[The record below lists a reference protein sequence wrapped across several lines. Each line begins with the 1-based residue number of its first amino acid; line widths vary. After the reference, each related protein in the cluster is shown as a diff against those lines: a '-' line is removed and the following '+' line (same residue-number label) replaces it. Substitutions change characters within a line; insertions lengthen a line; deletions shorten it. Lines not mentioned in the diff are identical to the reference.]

1 MDILIYI
8 SAFLIGV
15 TLGIFGGGG
24 SILTVP
30 VLVYLVM
37 LESTVAIHYS
47 MFIVGLSSLAGV
59 INAIYKKTL
68 TAIRPAIAFAIPS
81 ITMVFLTR
89 KFLTPSI
96 ENISFTIGSQSYFG
110 KDILMLSF
118 TVLIIVVAL
127 FMIFHK
133 TDNDIKKSGTRSYG
147 NVLWK
152 AALVGVIS
160 GLFGAGGG
168 FIIVPALIM
177 VYRLNIKESIS
188 ISLFVIAA
196 NSFIGFI
203 TNYNAYPHDWN
214 FLILYT
220 GICILGVISGLWVSR
235 RINPNPLKKAF
246 GLFILLMGIYLLLIE
261 VV

>member
-59 INAIYKKTL
+59 INAFYKKTF
-68 TAIRPAIAFAIPS
+68 TAIKPAITFAAPS
-81 ITMVFLTR
+81 IAMVFLTR
-89 KFLTPSI
+89 KFITPII
-96 ENISFTIGSQSYFG
+96 ENTSYTVANYTIFG
-110 KDILMLSF
+110 KDILMFLF
-118 TVLIIVVAL
+118 TMLIIVVAL
-127 FMIFHK
+127 FMLFHK

-168 FIIVPALIM
+168 FITVPALIM
-177 VYRLNIKESIS
+177 VYRLQIKEAIS
-188 ISLFVIAA
+188 VSLFVIAA

-203 TNYNAYPHDWN
+203 TNYNSYPHHWS
-214 FLILYT
+214 FLLLFT
-220 GICILGVISGLWVSR
+220 GICVLGVVSGLWASR

-246 GLFILLMGIYLLLIE
+246 GIFVLIMGIYLLIKELL
-261 VV
+261 